1 MGTLHYGF
9 SPYWQQG
16 LTYLLPLTESDQML
30 PARYS
35 KMTLMSNFCK
45 EFFCM
50 VMFWGVLTL
59 LATGFRAMTSPR
71 CCPKKFVILKVCMYM
86 V

>member
-45 EFFCM
+45 DFFLY
-50 VMFWGVLTL
+50 GEVLG
-59 LATGFRAMTSPR
+59 GFNPIGNR
-71 CCPKKFVILKVCMYM
+71 V
-86 V
+86 